1 MIFTGDFII
10 NMKRGVT
17 MAHTCAICGAEI
29 NVIQSQKLTDGNYIC
44 RKNCQKKGMKKYFSF
59 MHLTLDD
66 VNAHI
71 AQVEKGTKI
80 FNDLFVPRLKAS
92 KKQRPVQFGGSI
104 YVLEDLGLIALAEA
118 SYKFFVFGKY
128 YPQACVYRLGDLL
141 SYTEEKIDKLPD
153 GTSANQS
160 EKYIHFAFK
169 DTMGLSDFYYAFNTP
184 KKLADYFNRLYGIQ
198 KTLGNIGNTW
208 KNQINAAKEMAAGVK
223 AVKNGAE
230 DAEDKAAEAVNSLD
244 VAIYG
249 DRTELNRRAAV
260 ALEPY
265 GGL

>member
-1 MIFTGDFII
+1 
-10 NMKRGVT
+10 

-29 NVIQSQKLTDGNYIC
+29 NAFQSQKLVDGNYIC
-44 RKNCQKKGMKKYFSF
+44 RKNCQKKGMKKYFDF
-59 MHLTLDD
+59 MHARLDE

-71 AQVEKGTKI
+71 AQVENGTKI
-80 FNDLFVPRLKAS
+80 FNDLFVPRFKA
-92 KKQRPVQFGGSI
+92 KKKARPVQFGPSI
-104 YVLEDLGLIALAEA
+104 FVVEDLGLIALAESA
-118 SYKFFVFGKY
+118 YKFFIFGKY

-153 GTSANQS
+153 GTAAGSG
-160 EKYIHFAFK
+160 KYVHFAFK
-169 DTMGLSDFYYAFNTP
+169 ETAGLGDFYYAYDQP

-208 KNQINAAKEMAAGVK
+208 KNQINATKAMVAGVK
-223 AVKNGAE
+223 AAKNGDE
-230 DAEDKAAEAVNSLD
+230 DAEEKAAEALNSLD

-265 GGL
+265 QNL

>member
-1 MIFTGDFII
+1 
-10 NMKRGVT
+10 

-29 NVIQSQKLTDGNYIC
+29 NAFQSQKLVDGNYIC
-44 RKNCQKKGMKKYFSF
+44 RKNCQSKGMKGYFDF
-59 MHLTLDD
+59 MHSRIDE

-80 FNDLFVPRLKAS
+80 FNDLFLPRFKA
-92 KKQRPVQFGGSI
+92 KKKARPVEFGSVCVI
-104 YVLEDLGLIALAEA
+104 EDLGLIALAPVK
-118 SYKFFVFGKY
+118 YKFIVFGKH

-153 GTSANQS
+153 GTDAPKDK
-160 EKYIHFAFK
+160 KYVHFAFK
-169 DTMGLSDFYYAFNTP
+169 ETAGLGDFYTPIAQP

-208 KNQINAAKEMAAGVK
+208 KNQINATKAMVAGVK
-223 AVKNGAE
+223 AAKNGDE
-230 DAEDKAAEAVNSLD
+230 DAEEKAAEAINSLD

-249 DRTELNRRAAV
+249 DRTELNRRAAI

-265 GGL
+265 QNL